1 MNKEFE
7 MELILGIAIVL
18 AAAGLFYLKFINT
31 PKIEEPKEDPAIV
44 ELRKEIKAINED
56 INELMKI
63 RDDQFAINK
72 SLRSQIQGVSDV
84 LNKSE
89 NEKEKLVE
97 SFKEIETKFKMVNTQ
112 VVRLQSSMLK
122 GPANVNVKIEG
133 PVQFEMKKPEVT
145 PAPANPPSKGKGVKK
160 LLDQV
165 GI

>member
-7 MELILGIAIVL
+7 MEIFLGIAIVL

-31 PKIEEPKEDPAIV
+31 PKIEEQKSDPLI
-44 ELRKEIKAINED
+44 EIQKEIREINED
-56 INELMKI
+56 ITELIKF
-63 RDDQFAINK
+63 RDEQFAINK
-72 SLRSQIQGVSDV
+72 SLRSQIQGVSGA
-84 LNKSE
+84 LNKLE
-89 NEKEKLVE
+89 NEKEQLVGA
-97 SFKEIETKFKMVNTQ
+97 FKEVETKFKMVNTQ

>member
-7 MELILGIAIVL
+7 MEIFLGIAIVL

-31 PKIEEPKEDPAIV
+31 PKIEEQKPDPLIEIHN
-44 ELRKEIKAINED
+44 ELKQINED
-56 INELMKI
+56 INELMRV
-63 RDDQFAINK
+63 RDSQTTANK
-72 SLRSQIQGVSDV
+72 LFRESLQTLTESHLSDAK
-84 LNKSE
+84 NM
-89 NEKEKLVE
+89 EKQETA
-97 SFKEIETKFKMVNTQ
+97 FKELETKFKMVNTQ
-112 VVRLQSSMLK
+112 VVRLQASMLK